1 MTTNWYGSSALLAAT
16 DLALRVEG
24 TLVSL
29 TTIGGTGCLC
39 VNAKV
44 YKGSIGSTV
53 NIIELG
59 LGPTELAIA

>member
-1 MTTNWYGSSALLAAT
+1 MTTNWQGSSALLAAT

-24 TLVSL
+24 TLVSF

-44 YKGSIGSTV
+44 YKGSVGPV
-53 NIIELG
+53 NNIIEFG
-59 LGPTELAIA
+59 PGPTELAIA